1 MLDHPDPEL
10 IFLSYTESSAG
21 TGELSV
27 KKTKSLRERLPRPA
41 EFCND
46 LLIDPTGKVLL
57 VSSYVGRLKV
67 VVLKN
72 GMYSQD
78 FDVTCV
84 VFIHGVEGR
93 LIYVIWQTPRA
104 QCLLNR
110 VSAYCKRGYVC
121 YRYITHGSPRAPH
134 AGSTRTQHRQL
145 GVGSPSFDLAPTD
158 RPRSEYIPY
167 VYRSYS

>member
-84 VFIHGVEGR
+84 VSFTA
-93 LIYVIWQTPRA
+93 LRA
-104 QCLLNR
+104 
-110 VSAYCKRGYVC
+110 G
-121 YRYITHGSPRAPH
+121 
-134 AGSTRTQHRQL
+134 
-145 GVGSPSFDLAPTD
+145 
-158 RPRSEYIPY
+158 
-167 VYRSYS
+167 